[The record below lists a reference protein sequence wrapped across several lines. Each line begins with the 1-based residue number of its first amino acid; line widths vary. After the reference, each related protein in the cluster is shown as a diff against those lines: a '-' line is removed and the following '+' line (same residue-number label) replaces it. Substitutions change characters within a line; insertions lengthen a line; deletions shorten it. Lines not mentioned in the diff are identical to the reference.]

1 MEDSEWKMDRRKS
14 GKRES
19 GNNWKT
25 EGFIRELRQVT
36 RIFRED
42 DKFAKFAKLAD
53 GFPISAFCFPN
64 WACIFPLF
72 ALLPPVQRHRYR
84 LSSLT
89 SVSRLNPPKAKPS
102 PRVLPKS

>member
-42 DKFAKFAKLAD
+42 DKFAKFAKLGD

-64 WACIFPLF
+64 FCFVLHPPHATWANFSF
-72 ALLPPVQRHRYR
+72 AQTRDRHTMRMIQLVR
-84 LSSLT
+84 G
-89 SVSRLNPPKAKPS
+89 N
-102 PRVLPKS
+102 